1 VQNDYGEAVGR
12 LNAGEPIAPVD
23 ASLIERAWKALSQL
37 DAIQRNSAGIQ
48 LGAVAGN
55 DSNASALSPD
65 QRLAFSVR
73 YALLDALL
81 KRGILDAFMEDA
93 KLRCKVFAAAASLPC
108 DKNDIGEASFLR
120 RLRESPPDIV
130 KKMTEEAR
138 QAGYDPEH
146 PKLDEKFIAWMNA
159 NDEK

>member
-1 VQNDYGEAVGR
+1 

-37 DAIQRNSAGIQ
+37 DAIQRNTVGIQ

-65 QRLAFSVR
+65 QRLAFSFR

-81 KRGILDAFMEDA
+81 KRGILDSYMEDA
-93 KLRCKVFAAAASLPC
+93 NLRHQVFAAAASMPC
-108 DKNDIGEASFLR
+108 DKNDLGEASLLR

-130 KKMTEEAR
+130 EKMTEEMK
-138 QAGYDPEH
+138 QAGYDPDH
-146 PKLDEKFIAWMNA
+146 PKLDEKFMAWMNT

>member
-1 VQNDYGEAVGR
+1 MQNDYGEAVGR

-37 DAIQRNSAGIQ
+37 DAIQRNSVGIQ

-65 QRLAFSVR
+65 QRLAFGFR

-81 KRGILDAFMEDA
+81 KRGILDRYMEDVNSA
-93 KLRCKVFAAAASLPC
+93 TRCLRPPPRCRAIRTISGKHLSSDDSVS
-108 DKNDIGEASFLR
+108 
-120 RLRESPPDIV
+120 RLRIV
-130 KKMTEEAR
+130 RRK
-138 QAGYDPEH
+138 
-146 PKLDEKFIAWMNA
+146 
-159 NDEK
+159 